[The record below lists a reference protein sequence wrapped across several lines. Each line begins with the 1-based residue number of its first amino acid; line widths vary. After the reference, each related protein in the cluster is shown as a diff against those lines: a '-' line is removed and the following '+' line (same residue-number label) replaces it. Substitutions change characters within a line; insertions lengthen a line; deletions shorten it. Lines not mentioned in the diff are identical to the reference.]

1 MNTSQYIPS
10 SSDPCFKTLY
20 QQKLISRTLSA
31 QAPYHNQPWLS
42 LVHGDIS
49 YSITAQSRVGTSN
62 KAYGT
67 CPYSLPGV
75 TSALPL
81 WGRQAKGGKRTAKT
95 QQSMFYGAIRTVSRV
110 EAAESTGKPLSYV
123 QPLGAHQTEA
133 LAESPRDSSISIH
146 ACLSEAS
153 RRSSAAVFAVRS
165 TEYSIFFGRRASGA
179 AWFRPWGDDGGWIP
193 RLLCS
198 TEHPGTNSVKD
209 IQKD

>member
-1 MNTSQYIPS
+1 MPIFPARRHFGPAAVGNTGERR
-10 SSDPCFKTLY
+10 
-20 QQKLISRTLSA
+20 QKNG
-31 QAPYHNQPWLS
+31 Q
-42 LVHGDIS
+42 
-49 YSITAQSRVGTSN
+49 
-62 KAYGT
+62 
-67 CPYSLPGV
+67 
-75 TSALPL
+75 
-81 WGRQAKGGKRTAKT
+81 T

-133 LAESPRDSSISIH
+133 LAESPRDSSIIH

>member
-1 MNTSQYIPS
+1 MAHAHIPCQAS
-10 SSDPCFKTLY
+10 LRPCRCGEDRRKE
-20 QQKLISRTLSA
+20 
-31 QAPYHNQPWLS
+31 
-42 LVHGDIS
+42 
-49 YSITAQSRVGTSN
+49 
-62 KAYGT
+62 
-67 CPYSLPGV
+67 
-75 TSALPL
+75 
-81 WGRQAKGGKRTAKT
+81 AKERPNPTEHV
-95 QQSMFYGAIRTVSRV
+95 YGAIRTVSRV

-133 LAESPRDSSISIH
+133 LAESPRDSSIIH

-198 TEHPGTNSVKD
+198 TEHPATNSVKD